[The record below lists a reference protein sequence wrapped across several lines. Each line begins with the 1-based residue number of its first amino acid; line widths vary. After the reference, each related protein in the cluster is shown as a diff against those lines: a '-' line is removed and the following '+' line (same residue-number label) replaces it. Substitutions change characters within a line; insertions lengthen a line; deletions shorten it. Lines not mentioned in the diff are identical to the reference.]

1 MALRKLLGLMVIF
14 AAGRSQHNH
23 LLREGAIVHN
33 VAFCTCCIWRG
44 NTTSLLHGE
53 ILPVVAT
60 IIAYTIPTKPLQAV
74 VCLNLWL
81 TRKCFFFFFAV
92 VAQLLCIVSCM
103 ASAAN
108 MCFSRQEM
116 VLRKYWPSRC
126 SCNSHNAKARCSCAL
141 MLVTMYK

>member
-81 TRKCFFFFFAV
+81 TRKCFFFFLLLLRSCCVLFLAWRRLQICVFRAKKWCCENIGQV
-92 VAQLLCIVSCM
+92 VAPATATMQRLGVHVLLC
-103 ASAAN
+103 
-108 MCFSRQEM
+108 R
-116 VLRKYWPSRC
+116 
-126 SCNSHNAKARCSCAL
+126 
-141 MLVTMYK
+141 